1 MGEKGGL
8 KFGKHSLN
16 FMYTPGHCKC
26 SISTVIDNEIIHVGD
41 LIMKSKNGK
50 DMLLYISDDGDFRE
64 HIESLHMIS
73 KLDFNKIIPSH
84 GDIMTDSQRIKEAIF
99 DRIYYLTKVNESKG
113 ELELKDCLKKDI
125 NNYESLKYHKYNI
138 EQLV

>member
-1 MGEKGGL
+1 
-8 KFGKHSLN
+8 
-16 FMYTPGHCKC
+16 
-26 SISTVIDNEIIHVGD
+26 
-41 LIMKSKNGK
+41 MKSKNGK